1 MVDRPR
7 DTGVRLS
14 LRSDESAALLYYAF
28 YLGFSRIAEKLVAPT
43 SDKKKANKNKGLS
56 DEMLNIAVIVFIVRG
71 VLSDLSAI
79 LGSP

>member
-1 MVDRPR
+1 MKV
-7 DTGVRLS
+7 
-14 LRSDESAALLYYAF
+14 
-28 YLGFSRIAEKLVAPT
+28 
-43 SDKKKANKNKGLS
+43 S

>member
-1 MVDRPR
+1 MKRRGKV
-7 DTGVRLS
+7 
-14 LRSDESAALLYYAF
+14 
-28 YLGFSRIAEKLVAPT
+28 
-43 SDKKKANKNKGLS
+43 S